1 VFLEGGLMK
10 NIIID
15 LSFLILLAIMTT
27 ASAVT
32 KDYISFGIGIAGF
45 IIWLINIIYDVLEIK
60 KANKV
65 RNLFGF

>member
-1 VFLEGGLMK
+1 
-10 NIIID
+10 
-15 LSFLILLAIMTT
+15 MTT